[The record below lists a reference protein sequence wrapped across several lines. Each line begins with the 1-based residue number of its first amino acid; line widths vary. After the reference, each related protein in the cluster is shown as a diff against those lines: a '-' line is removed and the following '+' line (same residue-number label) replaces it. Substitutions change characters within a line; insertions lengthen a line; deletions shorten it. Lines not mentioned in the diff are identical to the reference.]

1 MTGLFSGHVDTKS
14 PTPLYHQIFLD
25 FKHRI
30 ISGNLADG
38 FKFPSEGKLA
48 KDLDVSRIT
57 VKRALNELAQQ
68 GLVERHRGSG
78 TVVTY
83 LASNLPNNDGFTAL
97 MDSLRK
103 IAATTT
109 VEVLSVDLVKPPPSI
124 AQHLA
129 LPNSQYAQQIHRK
142 RYYQNDPFS
151 YVLSYSPEKVGKS
164 WTKEE
169 LSKKPVYQLI
179 EEGGFTTEWA
189 RQTIS
194 CEAANPFIAQNLMLP
209 EDAPVLKLRRLLG
222 NETDGPLHY
231 IEVWYRSDMY
241 QFTMEMGLSDFKSHH
256 QLWSS
261 VE

>member
-38 FKFPSEGKLA
+38 FKFPSEEKLA
-48 KDLDVSRIT
+48 KEFDVSRIT
-57 VKRALNELAQQ
+57 IKRALNELAQQ

-83 LASNLPNNDGFTAL
+83 VASNLPNNDGFTAL

-169 LSKKPVYQLI
+169 LSKK
-179 EEGGFTTEWA
+179 T
-189 RQTIS
+189 
-194 CEAANPFIAQNLMLP
+194 
-209 EDAPVLKLRRLLG
+209 
-222 NETDGPLHY
+222 
-231 IEVWYRSDMY
+231 
-241 QFTMEMGLSDFKSHH
+241 GLSADRRRRVHYRMGAPNYLMRGSKPFYSTEPNVARRRA
-256 QLWSS
+256 SS
-261 VE
+261 EITTSSRN